1 MIVVDTSVWVAAL
14 RSASGVESE
23 ELRRLLDHDD
33 VALVVVVK
41 LEILA
46 GARARDR
53 GRLRRLLSALPIYVP
68 EAGTWERIESWI
80 EDAAAS
86 GERFGIGDLIVAA
99 IAADHGAPVWS
110 LDSDFTRMARLGLI
124 DLHRSG

>member
-53 GRLRRLLSALPIYVP
+53 RRLRRLLSALPIYVP

-86 GERFGIGDLIVAA
+86 GERFGIGDLIVAGV
-99 IAADHGAPVWS
+99 AADHGAPVWS
-110 LDSDFTRMARLGLI
+110 LDSDFARMARLGLI